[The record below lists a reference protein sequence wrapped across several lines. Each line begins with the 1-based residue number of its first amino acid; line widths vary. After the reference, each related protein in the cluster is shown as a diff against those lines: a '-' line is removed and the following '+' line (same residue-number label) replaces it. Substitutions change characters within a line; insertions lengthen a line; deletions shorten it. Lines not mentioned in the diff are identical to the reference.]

1 MPEEEE
7 KLETVQIEGTQFYRR
22 SRYADIFRIIIITV
36 VIFAMLAVLSLW
48 FIIDSGARQAYK
60 EARDVR
66 KALRAVGTEY
76 YGDLTSIYDPDK
88 ADGMTDGA
96 AEKVAFISQRKGK
109 VILYEWDDTNNG
121 PLRFEYTKGM
131 YRVVYK
137 DTGEEKGI
145 TSGVE
150 GNFHVYYS
158 FELLKYEAE

>member
-1 MPEEEE
+1 MPEEERQ
-7 KLETVQIEGTQFYRR
+7 ETVQIEGTQFYRR

-36 VIFAMLAVLSLW
+36 VIFAMLTVLSAW

-76 YGDLTSIYDPDK
+76 YGELTSIYDPNR
-88 ADGMTDGA
+88 ADGMADGA
-96 AEKVAFISQRKGK
+96 ADKVAFISQRKGK
-109 VILYEWDDTNNG
+109 VTLYDWDEVNNG
-121 PLRFEYTKGM
+121 PLNFEYTKGM

-137 DTGEEKGI
+137 DTGVDQGI

-150 GNFHVYYS
+150 GDFRVYYS
-158 FELLKYEAE
+158 FELLKYEAQ